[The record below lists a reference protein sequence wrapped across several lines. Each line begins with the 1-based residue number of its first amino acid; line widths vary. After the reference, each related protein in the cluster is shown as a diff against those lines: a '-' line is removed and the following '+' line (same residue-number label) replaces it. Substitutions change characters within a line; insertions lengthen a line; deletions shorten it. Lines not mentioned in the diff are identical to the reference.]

1 MESQIPPEQ
10 LNTLLMN
17 NITDLFNSYDVKQKN
32 HLNELEL
39 RNFLNDLRKAIGL
52 NDLDD
57 NIFDSLKT
65 IINEGN
71 NKDKSMP
78 SLIIEPQNILADQL
92 QDKNIQKSELD
103 LEKANFDTYQ
113 KSSMEDLNKKLE
125 PLTAKKPMKEISEY
139 TFNHILTNITEILL
153 QLIVISRETKKN
165 IRALFREFDISDKGH
180 LTVDELKFL
189 CHMECDRLGVTRS
202 DDWQVEY
209 LISIIDDD
217 GNGSIDLKEF
227 YTHYREI
234 NQN

>member
-57 NIFDSLKT
+57 NIFDSLKNL
-65 IINEGN
+65 INKDN
-71 NKDKSMP
+71 NKDKLVP
-78 SLIIEPQNILADQL
+78 SYVIESQNILADQL
-92 QDKNIQKSELD
+92 QNKNTRKSELD
-103 LEKANFDTYQ
+103 FDKANFDIYE
-113 KSSMEDLNKKLE
+113 KSSMEDLNKKLNI
-125 PLTAKKPMKEISEY
+125 MKGKY
-139 TFNHILTNITEILL
+139 TFNDILTNIEKVLL
-153 QLIVISRETKKN
+153 QVIEISRETKKN

-189 CHMECDRLGVTRS
+189 CHMECDRLGVSRS
-202 DDWQVEY
+202 DEWQVEY
-209 LISIIDDD
+209 LMSIIDDD

-234 NQN
+234 NLN